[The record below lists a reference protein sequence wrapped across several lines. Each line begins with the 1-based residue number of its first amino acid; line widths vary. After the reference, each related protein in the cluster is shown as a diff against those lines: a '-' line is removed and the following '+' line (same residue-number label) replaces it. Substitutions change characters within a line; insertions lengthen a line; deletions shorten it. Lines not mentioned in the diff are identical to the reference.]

1 MGRGREAHKGIGC
14 AHARRERLAID
25 VRLKAIAQEVSV
37 PLVDL
42 VEADDCRSGVGEGFG
57 RDALRGQHAQCGVH
71 GRPDAPDGHVIHITK
86 VLAAA

>member
-71 GRPDAPDGHVIHITK
+71 VVDRMPRMGM
-86 VLAAA
+86 